1 MKTRLI
7 FTIVFCLM
15 LLAVAFNPAHAD
27 GIIIPTAC
35 PLEGGCPIP
44 PICIPG
50 RCPPPVL
57 RPISQL
63 VIRYHHVDVKI
74 NDQLAVTHVD
84 QVFYNPNNWQVEGE
98 YVFPL
103 PADAAVTNFTL
114 WVDGKP
120 VEGKVL
126 DADQARQ
133 TYQDMV
139 QKLRDPALL
148 EYIGHGAVEAHI
160 YPIPP
165 QGERRIEL
173 EYTQALAA
181 NNGLVKY
188 NYPLATEKFSSL
200 PIQSVTVTVEISST
214 QPIQAVYSPT
224 HPVAVDRKDT
234 THATVSYEGS
244 NVLPDTNFSLYYSTG
259 QTEAFHLLTYR
270 DPADPTDPDGF
281 FMLLLAPR
289 PDQTVKP
296 IPKDVLLVL
305 DKSGSMDGEKF
316 RQAQTALKYILK
328 NLNTD
333 DRFFLLSFS
342 SDTQVYASGLS
353 PASDAGNASNW
364 VDQQSAEGSTDINR
378 ALHEAAAVAD
388 PERPTYLI
396 FLTDGLPTV
405 GELDSQQILK
415 NFAAATPANLK
426 LFAFGVGYDVDTFLL
441 DSLSQAHHGS
451 STYVKPG
458 DQIDDVLS
466 TFYQRISAPVMTDLK
481 LDFGKMAT
489 YDVYPNP
496 LPDLFTG
503 SQVVVVGRYRAGGT
517 ADLLVHGNVNNEPQD
532 LSYPQQ
538 NFTVDSRTSTD
549 SLASLPRLWATR
561 KIGYLLNQ
569 VRLQGP
575 DQETI
580 KQIVHLSILYGIV
593 TPYTSYLVTEPMPLG
608 ADNQSRLAQGTY
620 NNMMTAPAA
629 PVSGQAAVN
638 KAAGEGA
645 LSQAQLPAQNQDNT
659 TQNIKTVDARTFVL
673 TGSVWIDTAYDPN
686 KMQTKKVAFLSGDYF
701 NLAESRP
708 DVAAALALGQ
718 QVIVVADG
726 QAYEVVDQGISTKPL
741 IVPTVLAVTLT
752 DTPQAARPPHLTA
765 VPTTAATPTPT
776 PVKISSQPVDHA
788 KASPLTPI
796 YVGIVVVVLL
806 VAIFLK
812 KAL

>member
-7 FTIVFCLM
+7 FTIVFCLT
-15 LLAVAFNPAHAD
+15 LLAVAFNPAQAD
-27 GIIIPTAC
+27 GILIPTAC
-35 PLEGGCPIP
+35 PMDGGCPIP
-44 PICIPG
+44 PICLPG
-50 RCPPPVL
+50 RCPPPL
-57 RPISQL
+57 PRPISQL

-74 NDQLAVTHVD
+74 NDQVAVTHVD
-84 QVFYNPNNWQVEGE
+84 QVFYNPNSWQIEGE

-126 DADQARQ
+126 DAKQASQ

-139 QKLRDPALL
+139 NQLRDPALL
-148 EYIGHGAVEAHI
+148 EYIGRGAVEAYI

-173 EYTQALAA
+173 EYTQALPVD
-181 NNGLVKY
+181 NGLVKY
-188 NYPLATEKFSSL
+188 NYPLDTEKFSSL
-200 PIQSVTVTVEISST
+200 PIQSVSVTVEISST
-214 QPIQAVYSPT
+214 QPIQTVYSPT
-224 HPVAVDRKDT
+224 HQVSVDRKDS
-234 THATVSYEGS
+234 THATVSYVGS
-244 NVLPDTNFSLYYSTG
+244 NILLDTNYSLYYSTG
-259 QTEAFHLLTYR
+259 QTEAFHLLSYR
-270 DPADPTDPDGF
+270 DPADPSDPDGF
-281 FMLLLAPR
+281 FMVLLAPR

-328 NLNTD
+328 NLNSD

-342 SDTQVYASGLS
+342 SDTQVYATDLS
-353 PASDAGNASNW
+353 PASAASDASNW

-378 ALHEAAAVAD
+378 ALLEAAAVAD

-415 NFAAATPANLK
+415 NFASAAPANLK
-426 LFAFGVGYDVDTFLL
+426 LFAFGVGYDVDTVLL

-458 DQIDDVLS
+458 DQIDEVLS
-466 TFYQRISAPVMTDLK
+466 SFYQKISSPVMTDLK
-481 LDFGKMAT
+481 LDFGTMAT

-517 ADLLVHGNVNNEPQD
+517 ADVVVHGKVDNEPQD

-538 NFTVDSRTSTD
+538 NFTTDSRTSTD
-549 SLASLPRLWATR
+549 SLATLPRLWATR

-580 KQIVHLSILYGIV
+580 NQIVHLSILYGIV
-593 TPYTSYLVTEPMPLG
+593 TPYTSYLVTEPSVLG
-608 ADNQSRLAQGTY
+608 ADNQSRLAQGTF
-620 NNMMTAPAA
+620 NNMMAAPAA

-645 LSQAQLPAQNQDNT
+645 MSQADVPAQVQDNN
-659 TQNIKTVDARTFVL
+659 TQTIQTVGARTFVL
-673 TGSVWIDTAYDPN
+673 TGSVWTDTAYDPN
-686 KMQTKKVAFLSGDYF
+686 RMKTQKVAFLSADYF
-701 NLAESRP
+701 KLAESRP
-708 DVAAALALGQ
+708 DVAAAMALGQ
-718 QVIVVADG
+718 QVIVMVDR
-726 QAYEVVDQGISTKPL
+726 QAYEVVSQGGGTQPIV
-741 IVPTVLAVTLT
+741 VPTVLAETLT
-752 DTPQAARPPHLTA
+752 STPRASKSPSST
-765 VPTTAATPTPT
+765 ATPVPS
-776 PVKISSQPVDHA
+776 PVKLSTQPVDRA
-788 KASPLTPI
+788 TTSPLTPI
-796 YVGIVVVVLL
+796 YVGIAVVVLL

-812 KAL
+812 KVL

>member
-1 MKTRLI
+1 MKIRLI
-7 FTIVFCLM
+7 LTIVFCLT
-15 LLAVAFNPAHAD
+15 LLAVAFNSAQAD

-35 PLEGGCPIP
+35 PMDSGCPMP
-44 PICIPG
+44 PICLPG

-84 QVFYNPNNWQVEGE
+84 QVFYNPNSWQVEGE
-98 YVFPL
+98 YIFPL

-114 WVDGKP
+114 WMDGKP

-126 DADQARQ
+126 DAKQASQ

-139 QKLRDPALL
+139 EKLQDPALL

-165 QGERRIEL
+165 QGERQIEL
-173 EYTQALAA
+173 EYTQALTAD
-181 NNGLVKY
+181 NGLVKY
-188 NYPLATEKFSSL
+188 NYPLDTEKFSSL
-200 PIQSVTVTVEISST
+200 PIQSVSVTVEISST
-214 QPIQAVYSPT
+214 QPIQAIYSPT
-224 HPVAVDRKDT
+224 HQVVVDHKDA
-234 THATVSYEGS
+234 THATVSYESS
-244 NVLPDTNFSLYYSTG
+244 NVLPDANFALYYSTG

-281 FMLLLAPR
+281 FMLLLAPP
-289 PDQTVKP
+289 PDLTVKP

-316 RQAQTALKYILK
+316 HQAQTALKYILK
-328 NLNTD
+328 NLNSD

-342 SDTQVYASGLS
+342 SDTQVYAEGLS
-353 PASDAGNASNW
+353 PASDASNASNW

-378 ALHEAAAVAD
+378 ALLEAAAVAD

-405 GELDSQQILK
+405 GELDSQKILN
-415 NFAAATPANLK
+415 NFAGVAPANLR

-458 DQIDDVLS
+458 DQLDEVLS
-466 TFYQRISAPVMTDLK
+466 SFYQNISAPVMTDLK
-481 LDFGKMAT
+481 LDFGKMVT

-496 LPDLFTG
+496 LPDLFSG
-503 SQVVVVGRYRAGGT
+503 SQVVVVGRYQAGGT
-517 ADLLVHGNVNNEPQD
+517 ADLVIHGNVNNEPQD
-532 LSYPQQ
+532 LKFPQQ

-549 SLASLPRLWATR
+549 PLASLPRLWATR

-580 KQIVHLSILYGIV
+580 NQIVHLSILYGIV

-620 NNMMTAPAA
+620 NNMIAAPSA

-645 LSQAQLPAQNQDNT
+645 LSQAQLPAPLQDNS
-659 TQNIKTVDARTFVL
+659 TQSIKTVDARTFVL
-673 TGSVWIDTAYDPN
+673 TGSVWTDTAYDPN
-686 KMQTKKVAFLSGDYF
+686 KMQTQKVAFLSADYF
-701 NLAESRP
+701 KLAESRP

-718 QVIVVADG
+718 QVIVVVDG
-726 QAYEVVDQGISTKPL
+726 QAYEVVAQGSSTQPL
-741 IVPTVLAVTLT
+741 VMPTVIAETLT
-752 DTPQAARPPHLTA
+752 STPRASTPSPSIAT
-765 VPTTAATPTPT
+765 ATPSPI
-776 PVKISSQPVDHA
+776 KITVQPVTHA
-788 KASPLTPI
+788 TASPFTPI
-796 YVGIVVVVLL
+796 YVGIALVVLL

-812 KAL
+812 KVL